1 MFVTRVITDG
11 GLKGTRAGFSLDIRV
26 PWYRSLPVSTV
37 SIAELKV
44 DGQAIPADDIRFE
57 VNGKTWGLEELRSHP
72 EEWWFVLDSAFLHV
86 GGKKLEP
93 GSEHKVSVTVGI
105 KPPYIPGFFRMTECT
120 KQLKVE

>member
-44 DGQAIPADDIRFE
+44 DGQAIPATTFASKLTAKPGDWKNCALIPKSGGSFSTRRFC
-57 VNGKTWGLEELRSHP
+57 
-72 EEWWFVLDSAFLHV
+72 
-86 GGKKLEP
+86 
-93 GSEHKVSVTVGI
+93 
-105 KPPYIPGFFRMTECT
+105 M
-120 KQLKVE
+120 